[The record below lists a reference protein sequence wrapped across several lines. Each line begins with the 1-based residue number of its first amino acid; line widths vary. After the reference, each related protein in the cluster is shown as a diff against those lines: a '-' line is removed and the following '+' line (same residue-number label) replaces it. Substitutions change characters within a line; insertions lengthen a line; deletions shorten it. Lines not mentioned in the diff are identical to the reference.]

1 MAFLIRVGQF
11 GQIGRFRTSLV
22 QSLEY
27 GCRVIVKTNRGLE
40 VGEFLDADEHDAV
53 QQGKVQQD
61 KGERDQADL
70 DGEFIRIMTPQD
82 ELLESRLNQNKSE
95 AITACQNLLDQEN
108 LSVVILDA
116 DQTFDGKRLYFYFS
130 GDVTPE
136 VGAITDSLGEVYD
149 AEINFAS
156 FAETLANG
164 CGPDCGTEA
173 GSGCGSSGCSSCGLK
188 SACKSN

>member
-11 GQIGRFRTSLV
+11 GQIGRFHTSRDR
-22 QSLEY
+22 SLEY
-27 GCRVIVKTNRGLE
+27 GCRVIVKTDRGLE
-40 VGEFLDADEHDAV
+40 VGEYLDIDDRGVDDNEASGH
-53 QQGKVQQD
+53 
-61 KGERDQADL
+61 
-70 DGEFIRIMTPQD
+70 DGEFVRVMTSQD
-82 ELLESRLNQNKSE
+82 ELLAARLNQNKTE
-95 AITACQNLLDQEN
+95 AISACQQLLDQQK

-130 GDVTPE
+130 GDVTSE
-136 VGAITDSLGEVYD
+136 VNEATDSLAHVYD

-164 CGPDCGTEA
+164 CGPDCGTKA